1 MATVIVTDSGGD
13 LTRDEAQ
20 RLGVEI
26 VPVWI
31 IFGEER
37 FRDGID
43 IDRATFFSRM
53 KAGENPRTEPPTRD
67 QFREVFSKIV
77 NAGNEAVVITLSSQI
92 SKAFEIAS
100 DAAKE
105 FGSKVI
111 VVDSR
116 GASGLETLLAMYA
129 LELANA
135 GASAADVAKKIDP
148 AALKHTVYFAVP
160 DVSMLARSGRL
171 PKAVAA
177 LGSMLNVSLVLKM
190 NDEGAIGPAG
200 QSFSFDKTCE
210 IMVDAVVR
218 GIERSPS
225 ARIAFG
231 HVQAAD
237 AAEGLRK
244 QLEAKLGHPAAQE
257 IVHEGTLTIAAHM
270 GPGAIGIFAIVP

>member
-1 MATVIVTDSGGD
+1 MSTVIVTDSGSD
-13 LTRDEAQ
+13 LTQDEAH
-20 RLGVEI
+20 RLGIEL

-37 FRDGID
+37 FRDGVD
-43 IDRATFFSRM
+43 IDRATFFARM
-53 KAGENPRTEPPTRD
+53 AKGEHPRTEPATPE
-67 QFREVFSKIV
+67 QFRETFAKIV
-77 NAGNEAVVITLSSQI
+77 GAGNEAVLITLASQI
-92 SKAFEIAS
+92 SKSFEIAS
-100 DAAKE
+100 EVAKE
-105 FGSKVI
+105 FDGKVA

-129 LELANA
+129 LELAKA
-135 GASAADVAKKIDP
+135 GASAAEVAKKIDP
-148 AALKHTVYFAVP
+148 RGMKHAVYFAVP

-190 NDEGAIGPAG
+190 NEDGAIGPAG

-218 GIERSPS
+218 AIDRSPS

-231 HVQAAD
+231 HIQAAQT
-237 AAEGLRK
+237 AETLRK
-244 QLEAKLGHPAAQE
+244 QLEAKLGHPPAQE